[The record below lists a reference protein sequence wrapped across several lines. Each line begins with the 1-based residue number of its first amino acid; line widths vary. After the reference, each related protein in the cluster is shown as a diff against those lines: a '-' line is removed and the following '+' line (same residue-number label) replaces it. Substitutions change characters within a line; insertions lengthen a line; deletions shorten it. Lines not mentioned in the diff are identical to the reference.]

1 MYMYKYIFIFE
12 SITNLKVL
20 TCNGSWKCVFSR
32 TLKCMN
38 NYSRFKEKIK
48 YSLKYIIM
56 IICVLNF
63 QVISQCEYNYYVY
76 IMWLIF
82 LQVYIYT
89 YFLYFMNLYFWI
101 KYIEMTMFSI
111 IMLIFTNKSV
121 LEMNVNEEDLKLPTV
136 SYFYV

>member
-12 SITNLKVL
+12 SVTEVL

-38 NYSRFKEKIK
+38 NYCRFKEKIK

-63 QVISQCEYNYYVY
+63 QVISQCEYNYYVW
-76 IMWLIF
+76 IIWLIF
-82 LQVYIYT
+82 FTGIYT
-89 YFLYFMNLYFWI
+89 YLLYFMNLYFWI
-101 KYIEMTMFSI
+101 KYIEMTIDGFC
-111 IMLIFTNKSV
+111 N
-121 LEMNVNEEDLKLPTV
+121 NVDIHEQVRFRNECEWGRPKAAYSKLFL
-136 SYFYV
+136 Y